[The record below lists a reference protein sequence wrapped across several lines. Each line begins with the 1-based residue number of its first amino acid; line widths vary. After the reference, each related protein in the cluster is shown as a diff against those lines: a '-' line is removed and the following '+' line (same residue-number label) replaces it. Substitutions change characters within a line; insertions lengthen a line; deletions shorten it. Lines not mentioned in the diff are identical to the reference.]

1 MRTLRTALMLV
12 TLVTAV
18 PMLEGCSMFNRAKKA
33 AGPPAV
39 PLEPIQLTVKNENF
53 LDMNVSYVVQ
63 GSSRRLGMVSGNST
77 ANFNIPRLS
86 MAVDDYTITAVP
98 IGGSGRASSGV
109 LSVREGQRIDF
120 RIAPILRQSSAV
132 VRD

>member
-1 MRTLRTALMLV
+1 MRMLRTALLLV
-12 TLVTAV
+12 TLVTAA
-18 PMLEGCSMFNRAKKA
+18 PMVEGCSMFNRAKKA

-39 PLEPIQLTVKNENF
+39 PLEPIAVTVKNENF

-63 GSSRRLGMVSGNST
+63 GSSRRLGMVPGNST
-77 ANFNIPRLS
+77 GNFNIPRLS
-86 MAVDDYTITAVP
+86 MSVDDYTLTAVP

-132 VRD
+132 VRE

>member
-1 MRTLRTALMLV
+1 MRRLRTALMLV

-18 PMLEGCSMFNRAKKA
+18 PMVDGCSLFNRAKKA

-39 PLEPIQLTVKNENF
+39 PLEPIALTVKNENF

-63 GSSRRLGMVSGNST
+63 GSSRRLGMVPGNST
-77 ANFNIPRLS
+77 GNFNIPRLS
-86 MAVDDYTITAVP
+86 MSVDDYTITATP

-120 RIAPILRQSSAV
+120 RIAPILRQSSAI
-132 VRD
+132 VR